1 MAQQQILPVQIN
13 AEDLPDGLY
22 AFTVV
27 DGVVTGMALA
37 STSGGGT
44 DIPVV
49 SVLPDPSES
58 ELNDLVVWVP

>member
-1 MAQQQILPVQIN
+1 MSQRQLDPRQVNAQ
-13 AEDLPDGLY
+13 DLPDGLY

-27 DGVVTGMALA
+27 GGVVTGLALA